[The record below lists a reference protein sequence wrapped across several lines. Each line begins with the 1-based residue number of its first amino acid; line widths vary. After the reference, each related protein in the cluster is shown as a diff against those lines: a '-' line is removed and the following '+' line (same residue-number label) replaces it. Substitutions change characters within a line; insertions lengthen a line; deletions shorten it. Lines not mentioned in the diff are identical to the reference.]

1 MSTPTKQSTKAKK
14 PSQTS
19 RILESVELLLA
30 IQEEQESSRGLSQ
43 EQTEK
48 LADQLEALEK
58 KLNRLPEVSCG
69 HGSPSEQSGADTSG
83 WSDRFE
89 QFEFYLTDQ
98 LEKIT
103 DQVATQSPEQT
114 DLSELRF
121 SQFESSIVDRIDAMI
136 SSKLEKQLSELE
148 KFNQPGLESCTNFSE
163 KAAQQLTESNNKV
176 LKQQALLA
184 DQLSQVS
191 AQLDGQSKKLLEAL
205 KQLPSRSSEGGSHG
219 DSSLSESFEASFELL
234 TEHVDDKTNEIADSI
249 ETSLTKRL
257 DALKTQLMKL
267 ETQNAFLSESAS
279 LLENVSS
286 LTRCDVA
293 EEVKLQNAVVTSEL
307 KSHFAEIIGKQVPVF
322 GGLAGTNENSMVEP
336 EIAPTEDDDSASHW
350 HKQKRAM
357 LEKYGIDPNY
367 RPLEE
372 EKKKSDKPEST
383 SASAA
388 EKGVSA
394 VKELEGMH
402 ESINRISPEDS
413 DAIEKLKKD
422 LNSKLRDAEVELS
435 INRAKVSQE
444 RAELEKQQSELE
456 QRAARLESKLAASQD
471 CEGEKQGG
479 IMSRFTRHLGRGK

>member
-1 MSTPTKQSTKAKK
+1 MSTPTKQSAKPKK

-58 KLNRLPEVSCG
+58 KLNRLPKVSSG
-69 HGSPSEQSGADTSG
+69 QVIPSEKAGDEANG
-83 WSDRFE
+83 WGDRFE
-89 QFEFYLTDQ
+89 QFEFFLTDQ
-98 LEKIT
+98 LESFT
-103 DQVATQSPEQT
+103 DRFAAKALEQT
-114 DLSELRF
+114 ELSDLRF
-121 SQFESSIVDRIDAMI
+121 SQFESSIVDRIEAMI
-136 SSKLEKQLSELE
+136 SSKFEKQLSELE
-148 KFNQPGLESCTNFSE
+148 KFNKPNHKSSTNVNE

-205 KQLPSRSSEGGSHG
+205 EQLPSRSSECGADG

-234 TEHVDDKTNEIADSI
+234 TEHVDDKTSKIADSI
-249 ETSLTKRL
+249 QTSLTKRL

-267 ETQNAFLSESAS
+267 ETQNAFLRESTS

-293 EEVKLQNAVVTSEL
+293 EEVKLQNAAVTSEL
-307 KSHFAEIIGKQVPVF
+307 KSHFAEIIGKRMPDF
-322 GGLAGTNENSMVEP
+322 GGLSSVSENSKVEP

-383 SASAA
+383 SSSAV
-388 EKGVSA
+388 EKEVSA

-471 CEGEKQGG
+471 SEGEKQGG